1 VGGFN
6 LSKEY
11 IKKDVEKLI
20 KRCGSRDPFEI
31 CASIGLNVRFADLG
45 NLKGMYKYYKRNR
58 YALINSE
65 LDENM
70 QKIVCA
76 HELGH
81 DRLHQHFAKD
91 HCLQE
96 FMLYDMR
103 SRPEYEANLFASELL
118 IADDDILEFVNEG
131 CDIEQ
136 TARSLNTD
144 VNLVAIKLAS
154 MNTRGFG
161 FIISTTHK
169 SDFLGK

>member
-1 VGGFN
+1 M
-6 LSKEY
+6 SKDY

-20 KRCGSRDPFEI
+20 KRCGFRDPFEI
-31 CASIGLNVRFADLG
+31 CDSIGLNVRFVDLG

-70 QKIVCA
+70 KKIVLA

-81 DRLHQHFAKD
+81 DRLHQHFAKE

-118 IADDDILEFVNEG
+118 IADDEILEFVNEG
-131 CDIEQ
+131 YDIEQ
-136 TARSLNTD
+136 ISLSLCTD
-144 VNLVAIKLAS
+144 INLVAIKLAS
-154 MNTRGFG
+154 MNTRGFAFNIG
-161 FIISTTHK
+161 ATHK
-169 SDFLGK
+169 SDFLRK